1 MFNSTDKEKVSS
13 YMKKWRSLNKDK
25 IRGYALTYDN
35 KEYLERTKE
44 HRREVKHRWYITTR
58 RGGDPTPLKRGR
70 PFKEDF
76 EKPTIEEEQ
85 KKDEQKILQSEII
98 ILKNVILEVEPKP
111 SKSQPKPPKEPRKPK
126 MSVIEKKRRKI
137 DLELEKINAKA
148 AAFRELLKNKMA
160 GNCIDAYESGES
172 EIDPS
177 NQQDV

>member
-1 MFNSTDKEKVSS
+1 MFNLTDKEKVST

-76 EKPTIEEEQ
+76 EKPTIDDEQ
-85 KKDEQKILQSEII
+85 KKEEQQILHPEII
-98 ILKNVILEVEPKP
+98 ILKSVIIEAEPKP
-111 SKSQPKPPKEPRKPK
+111 SKPQRKPK
-126 MSVIEKKRRKI
+126 MTVIEKKRRKI
-137 DLELEKINAKA
+137 ELELEKTNAKA
-148 AAFRELLKNKMA
+148 AAFRNLLENKN
-160 GNCIDAYESGES
+160 
-172 EIDPS
+172 PL
-177 NQQDV
+177 

>member
-1 MFNSTDKEKVSS
+1 MFNSSDKERVST

-76 EKPTIEEEQ
+76 EKPTLEDEQ
-85 KKDEQKILQSEII
+85 KKEEQQILQPEII
-98 ILKNVILEVEPKP
+98 ILKSVILEAESKSSNSPKP
-111 SKSQPKPPKEPRKPK
+111 QKEPRKPK
-126 MSVIEKKRRKI
+126 MTVIEKKRRKI
-137 DLELEKINAKA
+137 ELELEKTNAKA
-148 AAFRELLKNKMA
+148 AAFRNLLENKNA
-160 GNCIDAYESGES
+160 L
-172 EIDPS
+172 
-177 NQQDV
+177 

>member
-1 MFNSTDKEKVSS
+1 MFNSTDKERVSS

-76 EKPTIEEEQ
+76 EKPTPEDEQ
-85 KKDEQKILQSEII
+85 KKEEQQKKEPEII
-98 ILKNVILEVEPKP
+98 ILKSVIIEAEPK
-111 SKSQPKPPKEPRKPK
+111 SSKPPKEPRKPK
-126 MSVIEKKRRKI
+126 MTVIEKKRRKI
-137 DLELEKINAKA
+137 ELELEKTNVKA
-148 AAFRELLKNKMA
+148 AAFREKLENKNA
-160 GNCIDAYESGES
+160 L
-172 EIDPS
+172 
-177 NQQDV
+177 